1 MQHRHFVR
9 CNRPICGKI
18 SLNQPDQTYPKPN
31 TFYENSFSCPDS
43 PTRFVCGASSLAMM
57 PYCRHNL
64 FTRAEIR
71 FLYSAG
77 RKARSA
83 YRALYRETRC
93 GKCSC
98 KNGMNIFPEHGFRK
112 SGIAA
117 TESAPAFA
125 AARTTLSRSLGE
137 SVIPGRTGAQFT
149 LV

>member
-1 MQHRHFVR
+1 MKPS
-9 CNRPICGKI
+9 PI
-18 SLNQPDQTYPKPN
+18 TYRKSN
-31 TFYENSFSCPDS
+31 HHENKFSCPEGVPRS
-43 PTRFVCGASSLAMM
+43 AWGASSLAIM
-57 PYCRHNL
+57 PCCRHNL
-64 FTRAEIR
+64 LTRAEIR
-71 FLYSAG
+71 LLYSAG

-98 KNGMNIFPEHGFRK
+98 KNGMNIFSEQGFRK

-117 TESAPAFA
+117 TESAPASA